1 MKSFIPT
8 RKSLLAML
16 VLGAIAT
23 MAQADSSS
31 VTIYGTL
38 DTGVVAATN
47 QPTVGKSTGS
57 AVALN
62 TGGDSPS
69 IFGFRGS
76 EDLGGGLKANFNLEG
91 HLFLDT
97 GTAGQWGGLF
107 GRQAN
112 VGLSNSVGSLTLG
125 KQYSPA
131 VLAFAA
137 TDPRG
142 LKETFSGLIS
152 WAVTQMPLNVG
163 NNTGPGTANLN
174 ANSTS
179 VIDVFLANA
188 VSLSTKF
195 SDVTLTAGASL
206 GGVSGN
212 TSANSV
218 ISLGAVYT
226 GLFTLSAAYQAD
238 RAQPSAAYTNA
249 VGTLV
254 PANLNADSIQTRK
267 YSIGAAY
274 SFSDFTITGNY
285 MDSTNHSPMTG
296 VLASDYRVFGLG
308 LNTRTGINN
317 TVTLAYYDSKNK
329 EASDDTSKTW
339 ILSDDYALSKRTTL
353 YGLLSGVNAGKNYTA
368 GAAFG
373 VANDHVYLAMA
384 GKTTSA
390 VELGIRHTF

>member
-1 MKSFIPT
+1 M
-8 RKSLLAML
+8 
-16 VLGAIAT
+16 
-23 MAQADSSS
+23 
-31 VTIYGTL
+31 YGTL
-38 DTGVVAATN
+38 DTGVVSVTN
-47 QPTVGKSTGS
+47 QPTAGKSTGT

-76 EDLGGGLKANFNLEG
+76 EDLGGGLKATFNLEG

-112 VGLSNSVGSLTLG
+112 VGLSNSYGSITLG

-152 WAVTQMPLNVG
+152 WALTQVPLNVG
-163 NNTGPGTANLN
+163 NNTGPGTATLN
-174 ANSTS
+174 GNSTS
-179 VIDVFLANA
+179 VIDVFVANA
-188 VSLSTKF
+188 VSISTKI
-195 SDVTLTAGASL
+195 SDVSMTAGYSL

-212 TSANSV
+212 SNANST
-218 ISLGAVYT
+218 ISLGAVYN
-226 GLFTLSAAYQAD
+226 GPFTLSAAYQAD
-238 RAQPSAAYTNA
+238 RAQPSAA
-249 VGTLV
+249 
-254 PANLNADSIQTRK
+254 NLTADSIQTRK
-267 YSIGAAY
+267 YSIGGAY
-274 SFSDFTITGNY
+274 SFSDFTINANY
-285 MDSTNHSPMTG
+285 MDSTNHSPSTG
-296 VLASDYRVFGLG
+296 VLASDYRVYGLG
-308 LNTRTGINN
+308 LNYRTGVNN

-329 EASDDTSKTW
+329 DASDDTSKTW
-339 ILSDDYALSKRTTL
+339 ILSDDYSLSKRTTL
-353 YGLLSGVNAGKNYTA
+353 YALLSGVNASNNYTT

-373 VANDHVYLAMA
+373 VANDHAYLAMA

>member
-1 MKSFIPT
+1 MNSMIHS
-8 RKSLLAML
+8 RKSLLALL
-16 VLGAIAT
+16 VLGAISGL
-23 MAQADSSS
+23 AQADSSS

-38 DTGVVAATN
+38 DAGVVSATN
-47 QPTVGKSTGS
+47 QPTVGKSTGN

-76 EDLGGGLKANFNLEG
+76 EDLGDGLKASFNLEG

-112 VGLSNSVGSLTLG
+112 VSLSNSYGSITLG

-152 WAVTQMPLNVG
+152 WALTQAPLNVG
-163 NNTGPGTANLN
+163 NNTGPGTATPNG
-174 ANSTS
+174 NSTS
-179 VIDVFLANA
+179 VIDVFVANA
-188 VSLSTKF
+188 ITLSTKI
-195 SDVTLTAGASL
+195 SDVSLTAGYSL

-212 TSANSV
+212 TSANSTL
-218 ISLGAVYT
+218 SLGAVYT
-226 GLFTLSAAYQAD
+226 GPVTLSAAYQAD
-238 RAQPSAAYTNA
+238 RAQPSAA
-249 VGTLV
+249 
-254 PANLNADSIQTRK
+254 NLGATGIETKK
-267 YSIGAAY
+267 YSVGIGY
-274 SFSDFTITGNY
+274 SFSDFTLTANY
-285 MDSTNHSPMTG
+285 LDNTNHNAGTG
-296 VLASDYRVFGLG
+296 GLAAEYQIYGLG
-308 LNTRTGINN
+308 LNYRTATNN

-329 EASDDTSKTW
+329 EASNDTSKTW
-339 ILSDDYALSKRTTL
+339 ILSDDYSLSKRTTL
-353 YGLLSGVNAGKNYTA
+353 YGLISGVNAGSNYST